1 MDWEESCRKGD
12 SRWDL
17 VEPARPFVVL
27 SEGERLMIGVQTG
40 SWFQV
45 VRRIMTRWRGRRQV
59 FGLELSSPALAAARG
74 ALWGRSNGG
83 GWEFLR

>member
-27 SEGERLMIGVQTG
+27 SEGERLMIGGADRVLVSGCEADHDAVAWQKAG
-40 SWFQV
+40 L
-45 VRRIMTRWRGRRQV
+45 R
-59 FGLELSSPALAAARG
+59 FGIVSACA
-74 ALWGRSNGG
+74 GG
-83 GWEFLR
+83 GARSVMGKE

>member
-17 VEPARPFVVL
+17 VEPARPLVVL
-27 SEGERLMIGVQTG
+27 SEGERLMIGVQAG

-45 VRRIMTRWRGRRQV
+45 RR
-59 FGLELSSPALAAARG
+59 
-74 ALWGRSNGG
+74 RS
-83 GWEFLR
+83 